1 MAGSFFF
8 RWKINGRKRHRNQLS
23 LAEMSNVDKW
33 SVQVE
38 RPLQLSVSDG
48 LVKKRARLLALWF
61 CFVTPVRCSAHE
73 TTKPAVGGVWSIRME
88 TYSKKRLCIL
98 IGPLAAAM
106 NAKIRLAPAVLFA
119 CSTCASLVRR
129 SLPSPTQWDIGRGTH
144 DLLNL
149 AFAAAASAK
158 LSCLLTL
165 FPHGLAW
172 ECRTFIRRQFLRDPA
187 PSSSMTLLQGIVGI
201 YC

>member
-61 CFVTPVRCSAHE
+61 CFVTPVRCSA
-73 TTKPAVGGVWSIRME
+73 R
-88 TYSKKRLCIL
+88 
-98 IGPLAAAM
+98 
-106 NAKIRLAPAVLFA
+106 FF
-119 CSTCASLVRR
+119 
-129 SLPSPTQWDIGRGTH
+129 SLPNFCYRHHHSQHQAILSRATSVLI
-144 DLLNL
+144 L
-149 AFAAAASAK
+149 K
-158 LSCLLTL
+158 L
-165 FPHGLAW
+165 
-172 ECRTFIRRQFLRDPA
+172 
-187 PSSSMTLLQGIVGI
+187 
-201 YC
+201 YCFF